1 MQNNDKYFDDYKAFM
16 STILDNGY
24 AVPCKSEPVE
34 GKVWYS
40 PHHGIYHPRKPNK
53 IRVVFDCSAKY
64 KNVSLNG
71 ILLQGPDLTNQLV
84 GVLSRFRKE
93 QVAFFGDIEKMFYRV
108 KVPEEQQDFLR
119 FVWWEDGDLDKEI
132 KDYRMTVHLFG
143 AVSSPSCANYA
154 LRKTADDNVGKYD
167 TEVTSILKDG
177 FYVGDLLES
186 ALNEVRAGK
195 LLWET
200 KAICNDGGFNL
211 TQLGSTSRE
220 VIDTI
225 PEKDRMKGIKTLD
238 SSTSTLPVERVL
250 GVSWCI
256 QNDEFNF
263 RIILKDKP
271 LTRRG
276 ILSSVSSIYDPLGF
290 AAPVMLLIKRLLQKL
305 IKDEKGW
312 DEEISSEDRAVWE
325 KWRSNLPSLETVSI
339 RRCFKP
345 KNFGKVVNATAHHFS
360 DGSSIG
366 YGQCSYLQLMDDHN
380 QISVSFL
387 MGKSRVAPLK
397 QITIPRMELT
407 AAVTSIKVSN
417 LLHEELMCV
426 PDLEH
431 IFWTDSQVVLGYISN
446 ETKSF
451 HTYVSNRIQAI
462 RNESDISQWNY
473 VPTKANTSDI
483 GSRGIKASKLAESGW
498 LQGPEFLKEPFKKPS
513 SEVFEVSPDDPEVKR
528 KKKILVIKS
537 DKKEVE
543 FINHLL
549 VRTNNWLKLRR
560 IVAWILKWATKSL
573 RRPVVRNPQASSHM
587 GGAWE
592 RLIRSARLIF
602 SSLLE
607 NHGLSLNNEAFLTLL
622 TEIEAIINSRPLT
635 VDTLSDGVS
644 ELPLSP
650 INLLTMKS
658 RVVLPPPGNYSQ
670 NDLYSRKRWRRVQHI
685 ANEFWDRWKKEYLQT
700 FQQRTKWKQ
709 KARNFTIG
717 DVVLLKETNFRND
730 WKFARVVDVNKDDT
744 NTVRS
749 CKVKTSIGIF
759 TRPIHKLVLLMES
772 EDETTAEQNASG
784 DD

>member
-1 MQNNDKYFDDYKAFM
+1 M

-34 GKVWYS
+34 GKVWYI

-71 ILLQGPDLTNQLV
+71 MLLQGPDLTNQLV

-143 AVSSPSCANYA
+143 AVSSPSCTNYA
-154 LRKTADDNVGKYD
+154 LQKTADDNVGKYD

-177 FYVGDLLES
+177 FYADDLLES

-417 LLHEELMCV
+417 LLHEELMFV

-483 GSRGIKASKLAESGW
+483 ESRGIKASKLAESGW
-498 LQGPEFLKEPFKKPS
+498 RQGPEFLKEPFKKPS

-549 VRTNNWLKLRR
+549 ARTNNWLKLRR
-560 IVAWILKWATKSL
+560 IVAWILKWTTKSL
-573 RRPVVRNPQASSHM
+573 HRPVVTIADIQQA
-587 GGAWE
+587 GE
-592 RLIRSARLIF
+592 RIVKLVQKNLFAVDIETILKKDHQSYAGQL
-602 SSLLE
+602 SSL
-607 NHGLSLNNEAFLTLL
+607 NPF
-622 TEIEAIINSRPLT
+622 I
-635 VDTLSDGVS
+635 D
-644 ELPLSP
+644 
-650 INLLTMKS
+650 
-658 RVVLPPPGNYSQ
+658 
-670 NDLYSRKRWRRVQHI
+670 
-685 ANEFWDRWKKEYLQT
+685 
-700 FQQRTKWKQ
+700 
-709 KARNFTIG
+709 
-717 DVVLLKETNFRND
+717 
-730 WKFARVVDVNKDDT
+730 
-744 NTVRS
+744 
-749 CKVKTSIGIF
+749 KV
-759 TRPIHKLVLLMES
+759 
-772 EDETTAEQNASG
+772 
-784 DD
+784 

>member
-1 MQNNDKYFDDYKAFM
+1 M
-16 STILDNGY
+16 
-24 AVPCKSEPVE
+24 
-34 GKVWYS
+34 
-40 PHHGIYHPRKPNK
+40 
-53 IRVVFDCSAKY
+53 
-64 KNVSLNG
+64 
-71 ILLQGPDLTNQLV
+71 
-84 GVLSRFRKE
+84 
-93 QVAFFGDIEKMFYRV
+93 
-108 KVPEEQQDFLR
+108 
-119 FVWWEDGDLDKEI
+119 
-132 KDYRMTVHLFG
+132 
-143 AVSSPSCANYA
+143 
-154 LRKTADDNVGKYD
+154 
-167 TEVTSILKDG
+167 KDG
-177 FYVGDLLES
+177 FYVDDLLES

-290 AAPVMLLIKRLLQKL
+290 AAPVMLLTKRLLQKL

-417 LLHEELMCV
+417 LLHEELMFV

-483 GSRGIKASKLAESGW
+483 GSRGIKASKLAE
-498 LQGPEFLKEPFKKPS
+498 
-513 SEVFEVSPDDPEVKR
+513 
-528 KKKILVIKS
+528 
-537 DKKEVE
+537 
-543 FINHLL
+543 
-549 VRTNNWLKLRR
+549 
-560 IVAWILKWATKSL
+560 
-573 RRPVVRNPQASSHM
+573 
-587 GGAWE
+587 
-592 RLIRSARLIF
+592 
-602 SSLLE
+602 
-607 NHGLSLNNEAFLTLL
+607 
-622 TEIEAIINSRPLT
+622 
-635 VDTLSDGVS
+635 
-644 ELPLSP
+644 
-650 INLLTMKS
+650 
-658 RVVLPPPGNYSQ
+658 
-670 NDLYSRKRWRRVQHI
+670 
-685 ANEFWDRWKKEYLQT
+685 FWDRWKKEYLQT

-730 WKFARVVDVNKDDT
+730 WKLARVVDVNKDDT

-759 TRPIHKLVLLMES
+759 TRPIHKLV
-772 EDETTAEQNASG
+772 TAYG
-784 DD
+784 I